1 MGDQTSTPASQLP
14 ASEENSAADFSQEIN
29 PTDGLHAMRIVIVNE
44 NSNSALFIEALLHRN
59 GFRNTT
65 ITATGQAL
73 FSVLKKSTQ
82 QPAQV
87 DLILIS
93 STLPDIE
100 WQQASREISTSKAWQ
115 EIPVILIATD
125 PEWFEANA
133 KQAFNCGITD
143 VIYTPLRP
151 AHFSPRI
158 YSALLL
164 KKERTIK
171 KINARELETE
181 LAERKVIDA
190 RLQYLVNHDD
200 LTGLYSRRRLV
211 KALENALSQGRRRG
225 QPVALLHIDL
235 DQFKVI
241 NDLEGHQAGDQL
253 LVNIANMLRKFIN
266 KDKVIARISADE
278 YTILI
283 QNSTQVRTLEFA
295 EMIRHAMKMFSFEIE
310 DRVYSIG
317 MSIGIALVSADDDI
331 SASEVLARADQ
342 ACFIAKKHGRN
353 MIHLYDEQDQEVNL
367 QRDEAQWTPK
377 IRNAL
382 THNRF
387 CLMFQPVIN
396 LKSNQIEHYEALI
409 RMRDEHNELISPG
422 IFIPV
427 AERVGMIHEIDNW
440 VITQAIG
447 ALQQLPEDK
456 SHVSLNINL
465 SSHAFHDPGLLQ
477 RIKDSLHQSGV
488 DARRITFEITETAA
502 IANYEQTRA
511 MIIKLR
517 ELGCGFALDDFG
529 VGFNSFS
536 YLKQFPVDYLKIDG
550 SFITNLVNDP
560 IDQTLVKSMVEIS
573 KTLGKKTV
581 AEFVESE
588 EVLEMIKSYG
598 IDHAQGYYIGKPGSE
613 FEGVESVSFCPLA
626 PNNA

>member
-1 MGDQTSTPASQLP
+1 MGDQISTTAPQSLECEGNTPKYSHDTIQ
-14 ASEENSAADFSQEIN
+14 
-29 PTDGLHAMRIVIVNE
+29 TDGLNAMRIVITNE
-44 NSNSALFIEALLHRN
+44 NSNSALFTEALLHRS
-59 GFRNTT
+59 GFRNTKLT
-65 ITATGQAL
+65 TNGDEL
-73 FSVLKKSTQ
+73 FSELKGSLQ
-82 QPAQV
+82 HQREQV
-87 DLILIS
+87 DLILLS

-100 WQQASREISTSKAWQ
+100 WQQMCKRIALNQAWQ
-115 EIPVILIATD
+115 DIPVILIASD
-125 PEWFEANA
+125 PEWFEASA

-164 KKERTIK
+164 KKERNIRR
-171 KINARELETE
+171 INARELETE
-181 LAERKVIDA
+181 LAERKVSDA

-211 KALENALSQGRRRG
+211 KALESAITNSNSTG

-253 LVNIANMLRKFIN
+253 LVNIANLLRKFIN
-266 KDKVIARISADE
+266 RDKIIARISADE
-278 YTILI
+278 YTVLV
-283 QNSTQVRTLEFA
+283 QNSTQERTLEFA
-295 EMIRHAMKMFSFEIE
+295 EMIRHAMKLFTFEIE
-310 DRVYSIG
+310 DRVYDIG
-317 MSIGIALVSADDDI
+317 VSIGISVITVDDDI
-331 SASEVLARADQ
+331 CPSEVLARADQ

-353 MIHLYDEQDQEVNL
+353 MIHLYDDLDQEVHL
-367 QRDEAQWTPK
+367 KRDESHWTPK

-382 THNRF
+382 INNRF

-396 LKSNQIEHYEALI
+396 LKTNKIEHYEALI
-409 RMRDEHNELISPG
+409 RMRDENDELISPG

-427 AERVGMIHEIDNW
+427 AERIGMIHDIDNW
-440 VITQAIG
+440 VIKQAIN

-477 RIKDSLHQSGV
+477 RIKDSLHESQV

-502 IANYEQTRA
+502 IANYEQTRE

-517 ELGCGFALDDFG
+517 ELGCSFALDDFG

-550 SFITNLVNDP
+550 SFIINLVNDSV
-560 IDQTLVKSMVEIS
+560 DQTLVKSMVKIS
-573 KTLGKKTV
+573 QTLGKKTV

-588 EVLEMIKSYG
+588 EILEMIKSYG
-598 IDHAQGYYIGKPGSE
+598 IDYAQGYYVGKPGSE
-613 FEGVESVSFCPLA
+613 FEGIESVSFCPLS
-626 PNNA
+626 

>member
-14 ASEENSAADFSQEIN
+14 ASEENTAADFSQEIN
-29 PTDGLHAMRIVIVNE
+29 PTDGLHAMRIVIANE
-44 NSNSALFIEALLHRN
+44 NSNSALFIEALLHRS

-65 ITATGQAL
+65 ITATSQAL
-73 FSVLKKSTQ
+73 FSVLKKSAQ
-82 QPAQV
+82 QPTQV

-93 STLPDIE
+93 STLPDVE
-100 WQQASREISTSKAWQ
+100 WQQVSREISTSKAWQ

-211 KALENALSQGRRRG
+211 KALENALSQSRKSG

-253 LVNIANMLRKFIN
+253 LVNIANMLRQFIN

-317 MSIGIALVSADDDI
+317 MSIGIALVSADDEI

-353 MIHLYDEQDQEVNL
+353 MIHLYNELDQEVNL
-367 QRDEAQWTPK
+367 QRDEAHWTPK

-396 LKSNQIEHYEALI
+396 LKSNQVEHYEALI
-409 RMRDEHNELISPG
+409 RMRDENNELISPG

-477 RIKDSLHQSGV
+477 RIKDSLHASGV

-598 IDHAQGYYIGKPGSE
+598 IDHAQGYYIGKPDSE